1 MRSFIVVVLG
11 LALSACEKEP
21 PPPSPPSAEPP
32 PPPPPKASAPSPS
45 LPPLLDPKQAKAEA
59 PASYKAKLVT
69 TKGDIVIEV
78 TRAWAPRAADRF
90 YNLVKLGYYNE
101 QAFFRVVKD
110 FVVQFG
116 MHGDPKVTA
125 AWREAYISDEMVK
138 ESNKKGTVTF
148 AKRGPDTRTVQIFI
162 NLKDNPDLDEDGFAA
177 FGKVIAGMDVIAKL
191 YSDYGE
197 EPKQPLILEKG
208 NTYLKEQFPKLDYIN
223 TATIVE

>member
-1 MRSFIVVVLG
+1 MRSIVVI
-11 LALSACEKEP
+11 ALLLVACEKEAP
-21 PPPSPPSAEPP
+21 PPAPQPTSEPTVAAP
-32 PPPPPKASAPSPS
+32 AKAPAPAPN
-45 LPPLLDPKQAKAEA
+45 LPPLMDPKQAKAEA
-59 PASYKAKLVT
+59 PASYKAKLAT

-90 YNLVKLGYYNE
+90 YNLVKLGYYND

-138 ESNKKGTVTF
+138 ESNKKGTITF

-177 FGKVIAGMDVIAKL
+177 FGKVVQGMDVVEKL

-197 EPKQPLILEKG
+197 EPKQPIILEKG
-208 NTYLKEQFPKLDYIN
+208 NAYLKESFPKLDYIK
-223 TATIVE
+223 TATIE